1 MVAADVGA
9 SQQPLLSDRRRLVTY
24 MSFLCFVC
32 YGSFACS
39 VGAAL
44 PEIADRLNTDET
56 SLGILFT
63 ARGCGFVAGTLVYS
77 FLSDLHVF
85 RHRKDILIA
94 GSVFI
99 GGLGANVMSIS
110 TSHNTLIISM
120 FVLSTLFSGIDI
132 LSNIMLPNLWG
143 LEVQPWLHALHACWS
158 IGGIIGPLLIGW
170 VGYRRTNMW
179 MSVLSTV
186 PLLILFCTPSRASMR
201 TDSGPTQDIE
211 TSEYQSKH
219 TYSHAAN
226 KDQPRNVILSHS
238 TRFLF
243 FGFYFLYVGLESG
256 YGGWITAYAANM
268 ELTPSQGAYLASL
281 FYFSMSIGRIISVPL
296 SLRYQPNTLMQM
308 QLIITVIG
316 AFLALHCRGSGL
328 GGASVYITCALTT
341 VLIGYGIS
349 SIFPIGL
356 TLPHEYKLDM

>member
-1 MVAADVGA
+1 
-9 SQQPLLSDRRRLVTY
+9 

-99 GGLGANVMSIS
+99 GGIGANVMSIS
-110 TSHNTLIISM
+110 TSHNTLIVSM

-186 PLLILFCTPSRASMR
+186 PLLILFCTPSRAPMR
-201 TDSGPTQDIE
+201 TDS
-211 TSEYQSKH
+211 
-219 TYSHAAN
+219 
-226 KDQPRNVILSHS
+226 DQPRNVILSHS